1 MSEKD
6 TAENKLP
13 SNLELLFTEFLAK
26 NTPATDYANATEKL
40 TTLELLERLQ
50 AHYPFG
56 DLNQESLY
64 TMLTQNKFKYRAIG
78 DKYVWLINSVNNKI
92 D

>member
-50 AHYPFG
+50 AHYPFS
-56 DLNQESLY
+56 DLNSEALY
-64 TMLTQNKFKYRAIG
+64 NMLTTNGFKYSALG
-78 DKYVWLINSVNNKI
+78 DKYVWLINSKNL
-92 D
+92 